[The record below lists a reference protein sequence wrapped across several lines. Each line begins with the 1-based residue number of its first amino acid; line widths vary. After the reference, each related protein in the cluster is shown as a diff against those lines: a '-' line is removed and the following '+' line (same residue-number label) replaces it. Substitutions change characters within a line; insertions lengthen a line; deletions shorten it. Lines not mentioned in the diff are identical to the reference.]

1 MNDSD
6 SQLLARCRAG
16 DESAWQVLVA
26 RHTRRVYGVVYR
38 FTGRVDEA
46 EDLTQEVFL
55 KVFQN
60 LERYRI
66 EEGAFGAWLST
77 VARHQAIDRYRRRRE
92 ERFREDESTL
102 ESLPSREQSPL
113 AALERDER
121 VRLVQSGLKALPRDL
136 RAVLVLCDLQGVP
149 YEQAAQ
155 MLEVPLGTVKSRL
168 NRGRLELAKRLLR
181 RVESPS
187 RPQLVARGA

>member
-1 MNDSD
+1 LNDSD

-16 DESAWQVLVA
+16 DQAAWQVLVS
-26 RHTRRVYGVVYR
+26 RHARRVYGVVYR

-46 EDLTQEVFL
+46 EDLTQEVFI

-66 EEGAFGAWLST
+66 EEGAFGAWLGT
-77 VARHQAIDRYRRRRE
+77 VARHQAIDRYRRRRD

-102 ESLPSREQSPL
+102 ESLPSREAGPL
-113 AALERDER
+113 AELERDER

-136 RAVLVLCDLQGVP
+136 RAVLVLCDLQGVS

-168 NRGRLELAKRLLR
+168 NRGRLELAKRLMR
-181 RVESPS
+181 RVEA
-187 RPQLVARGA
+187 RPQLLARGA